1 MWLRFTTLFLMLLL
15 ATSVSAKSPVNN
27 IEIRAVTV
35 EDGVTIETIEN
46 NQAFSLNLSGP
57 AGLNYS
63 KSYRQAETAF
73 IDINNVDGKP
83 LADGLYKYEIKA
95 LPATRISREE
105 SSTMPDRNDLKW
117 KSSTK
122 ASPVNGNFR
131 VVNGWVV
138 DDQIEEF
145 SSVATGEHRK

>member
-1 MWLRFTTLFLMLLL
+1 MWLRFTTSFLILLL
-15 ATSVSAKSPVNN
+15 AASVSAKNPVN
-27 IEIRAVTV
+27 EIKIQAVTV
-35 EDGVTIETIEN
+35 EDGVMIKAVEN

-57 AGLNYS
+57 AGLNFS

-73 IDINNVDGKP
+73 IDINDVDGQP

-95 LPATRISREE
+95 LPAIRISREE
-105 SSTMPDRNDLKW
+105 SSTMPDRNDLKR

-122 ASPVNGNFR
+122 ASPVNGSFR

-145 SSVATGEHRK
+145 GNVATWEHQE